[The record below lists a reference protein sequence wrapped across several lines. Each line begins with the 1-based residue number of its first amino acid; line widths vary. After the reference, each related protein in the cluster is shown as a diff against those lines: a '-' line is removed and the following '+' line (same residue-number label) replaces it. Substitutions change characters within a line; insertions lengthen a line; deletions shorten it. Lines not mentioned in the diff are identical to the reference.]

1 MILTLYGFEIVAEP
15 FSVKSDSSSANRALA
30 RSIESPV
37 VSTQPDP
44 RFSLLSVPCRPTSF
58 RAAAADSLA
67 PACTKQQNDQALRMH
82 FSLSCDRAAPCSSF
96 PAQLPVDPGSARHVR
111 TGENANRVFFGV
123 ANEAGSRIASLG
135 VGLRLQNTVVI
146 ARSTLSAICK
156 MP

>member
-1 MILTLYGFEIVAEP
+1 
-15 FSVKSDSSSANRALA
+15 
-30 RSIESPV
+30 
-37 VSTQPDP
+37 
-44 RFSLLSVPCRPTSF
+44 
-58 RAAAADSLA
+58 
-67 PACTKQQNDQALRMH
+67 MH